1 MARKPLK
8 KPPSQRHGYRPG
20 GGHRFRPLNFS
31 AVELDAAYETSAR
44 AGGPEPVV
52 FVVNLDDA
60 IGGKLADQFSAPE
73 HIAKLKNEYRHSPEA
88 PRLTFAVDRFQ
99 DALAILT
106 CNVENA
112 AQILETP
119 IPPDHFRVIVID
131 RGGVTCHPRPIPG

>member
-8 KPPSQRHGYRPG
+8 KPPSQRHGYQP

-31 AVELDAAYETSAR
+31 AIELDVAYETSAR

-52 FVVNLDDA
+52 FVVNLDDV
-60 IGGKLADQFSAPE
+60 IGGKLADQFSPAD
-73 HIAKLKNEYRHSPEA
+73 HIAEIKNEYRHSPDA
-88 PRLTFAVDRFQ
+88 PRFTFAVDRVK

-106 CNVENA
+106 WNYENA

-119 IPPDHFRVIVID
+119 IPPDHFRVIVVD
-131 RGGVTCHPRPIPG
+131 RGGATCHPRPIPG